1 MSVILYYS
9 DPLIYKRLAGHYPM
23 SGLYRARSIAKALR
37 CHPRSNYFLFMG
49 GDLDCYCKPF
59 RDYCKNFAQFRLS
72 CLLCWRAIRFC
83 WHHRSLRSEES
94 MCLVVYNYPI
104 NLLCFLPVL
113 QIINVALYLQLEDVT
128 RLSMV
133 DHRRPLHSI
142 RVLLRVIALKL
153 FMLFSQGIIAPYRYP
168 VLARYNK
175 PIFVLPCIEMR
186 DANG

>member
-37 CHPRSNYFLFMG
+37 CHPQSNYFLFTG
-49 GDLDCYCKPF
+49 GDLDNYCKLF
-59 RDYCKNFAQFRLS
+59 RGCCKNVAQFLLS
-72 CLLCWRAIRFC
+72 WLLCWRAILFC
-83 WHHRSLRSEES
+83 RHHRSLRSEES
-94 MCLVVYNYPI
+94 MCIVVYNYPI
-104 NLLCFLPVL
+104 NLLCLLPVL
-113 QIINVALYLQLEDVT
+113 QILNVDLYLQLEDVT

-153 FMLFSQGIIAPYRYP
+153 FMLFSQGIIAPYLYP
-168 VLARYNK
+168 ILGQYNK
-175 PIFVLPCIEMR
+175 PIFVLPCVEVN
-186 DANG
+186 DAKG